1 MISIFDIFKIGI
13 GPSSSHTVGP
23 MKAACQFAQSLHKAQ
38 LLDDTHR
45 VVVEVYGSLA
55 LTGEGHGTFDALLL
69 GLEGDMPENIIL
81 DLMTQRIQ
89 TINDEGCLKLNG
101 QKNIEFEV
109 ARDLVILYG
118 QSLPK
123 HPNGLYFVAYNAS
136 GDRLA
141 EEIYYSVGGGFIVT
155 DSQLALVHEKN
166 TVPHPF
172 DSAQSLLAMC
182 QAQQKTIAQL
192 VMENEAAIHQ
202 QNQENIRQRIQHIA
216 QTMFNCLE
224 RGLQQEGTL
233 PGHLKVRRR
242 APDLAKKLNT
252 LREAGQVNTHLWPMV
267 YAMAVSEENAAGGR
281 IVTAPTNGA
290 AGIIPSVLNY
300 YRHFHPQSSEEG
312 IEIFLLT
319 AGAIGILY
327 QMNASISGA
336 DVGCQGEVGV
346 ACSMAAGAF
355 SAVCGGTPPQIET
368 AAEMAMEHH
377 LGLTCDP
384 VGGLV
389 QIPCIE
395 RNGIASETAIRLASL
410 SLLEDGTSKKVTL
423 DEVMKTML
431 QTGRDMKNT
440 YKETALGGLAV
451 TLKQKPIKVSVK
463 VIEC

>member
-1 MISIFDIFKIGI
+1 MISIFDIFKVGL

-23 MKAACQFAQSLHKAQ
+23 MKAACQFVHQLHNEN
-38 LLDDTHR
+38 LLTQTER
-45 VVVEVYGSLA
+45 VVVEIYGSLA
-55 LTGEGHGTFDALLL
+55 LTGDGHGTFDAVLL
-69 GLEGDMPENIIL
+69 GLEGDMPESIAL
-81 DLMTQRIQ
+81 DSISQRIHH
-89 TINDEGCLKLNG
+89 INEQGCLKLNG
-101 QKNIEFEV
+101 QKVIDFEV
-109 ARDLVILYG
+109 ARDLVVLYS

-123 HPNGLYFVAYNAS
+123 HPNGLYFVAYNKE
-136 GDRLA
+136 GQRLA
-141 EEIYYSVGGGFIVT
+141 DEIYYSIGGGFIVT
-155 DSQLALVHEKN
+155 DNQFSLVKEKMS
-166 TVPHPF
+166 VPHPF
-172 DSAQSLLAMC
+172 HNGQSLLQMC
-182 QAQQKTIAQL
+182 YQHEKSIAQL
-192 VMENEAAIHQ
+192 VMENEMAIHQ
-202 QNQENIRQRIQHIA
+202 QNKEEIHQKIRHIA
-216 QTMFNCLE
+216 QTMFHCLE

-233 PGHLKVRRR
+233 PGGLKVRRR
-242 APDLAKKLNT
+242 APDLAKKLNA

-267 YAMAVSEENAAGGR
+267 FAMAVSEENASGGR
-281 IVTAPTNGA
+281 VVTAPTNGA

-312 IEIFLLT
+312 IETFLLT

-355 SAVCGGTPPQIET
+355 SAVCGGTPQQIET

-440 YKETALGGLAV
+440 YKETALGGLAA

>member
-1 MISIFDIFKIGI
+1 MISIFDIFKIGL

-23 MKAACQFAQSLHKAQ
+23 MKAACQFVQSLCDGQQ
-38 LLDDTHR
+38 LTQTER

-55 LTGEGHGTFDALLL
+55 LTGDGHGTFDALLL
-69 GLEGDMPENIIL
+69 GLEGDMPDSIDLDSIPERIRNI
-81 DLMTQRIQ
+81 
-89 TINDEGCLKLNG
+89 NHNG
-101 QKNIEFEV
+101 TLLLGGKKKIDFEV
-109 ARDLVILYG
+109 ARDLTILYS

-123 HPNGLYFVAYNAS
+123 HPNGLYFVAYNAE
-136 GDRLA
+136 GERLA
-141 EEIYYSVGGGFIVT
+141 EEIYYSIGGGFIVK
-155 DSQLALVHEKN
+155 DSQFALVQEKKH
-166 TVPHPF
+166 VPHPF
-172 DSAQSLLAMC
+172 DSGQSLLALC
-182 QAQQKTIAQL
+182 AQHNKSMAQL
-192 VMENEAAIHQ
+192 VLENEMAISQ
-202 QNQENIRQRIQHIA
+202 QSETEVRQRIQHIA
-216 QTMFNCLE
+216 QTMFACLE
-224 RGLQQEGTL
+224 RGLTQEGIL
-233 PGHLKVRRR
+233 PGGLKVRRR
-242 APDLAKKLNT
+242 APDLAKKLEA
-252 LREAGQVNTHLWPMV
+252 LRQAGQVNTHLWPMV
-267 YAMAVSEENAAGGR
+267 YAMAVSEENASGGR
-281 IVTAPTNGA
+281 VVTAPTNGA

-300 YRHFHPQSSEEG
+300 YRHFHPMSSPAGVEA
-312 IEIFLLT
+312 FLLT

-327 QMNASISGA
+327 QTNASISGA

-355 SAVCGGTPPQIET
+355 SAVSGGTPPQIET

-410 SLLEDGTSKKVTL
+410 SLLEDGMSKKVSL

-440 YKETALGGLAV
+440 YKETALGGLAI